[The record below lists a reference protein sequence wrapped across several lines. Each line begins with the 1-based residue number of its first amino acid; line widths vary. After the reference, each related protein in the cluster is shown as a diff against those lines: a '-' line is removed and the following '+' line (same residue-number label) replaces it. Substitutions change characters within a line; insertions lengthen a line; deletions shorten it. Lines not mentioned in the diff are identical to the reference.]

1 MVIDKDFMSPNGSEV
16 KWEGDFLSSGSVS
29 QVSSADWVVVGT
41 LLLGRFSVKEKVH

>member
-16 KWEGDFLSSGSVS
+16 KWEGDFYHPGRCPRFP
-29 QVSSADWVVVGT
+29 SADWVVVGT